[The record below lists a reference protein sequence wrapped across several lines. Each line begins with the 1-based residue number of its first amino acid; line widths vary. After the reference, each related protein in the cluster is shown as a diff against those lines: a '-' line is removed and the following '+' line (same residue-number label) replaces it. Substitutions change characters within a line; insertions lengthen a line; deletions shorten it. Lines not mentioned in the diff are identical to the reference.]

1 MDNPIENLVNELNR
15 LPGIGDKTARRLA
28 YYIINMDPSRVNG
41 LVNAI
46 SNAKSN
52 SKLCSICNNIT
63 DSDPCEI
70 CSSSLREKDIICVVE
85 NPKDVLSIE
94 KAGRY
99 NGVYHVL
106 HGDIINSP
114 DGDQKIKKLI
124 ERIRDEN
131 ISEVILAFNPSISGE
146 ASITY
151 ISELLKPSGIKVSK
165 IAYGLPFGSD
175 MDFYD
180 DQTINIAILNRTEV

>member
-28 YYIINMDPSRVNG
+28 YYIINMDPNRVNG

>member
-1 MDNPIENLVNELNR
+1 M
-15 LPGIGDKTARRLA
+15 
-28 YYIINMDPSRVNG
+28 
-41 LVNAI
+41 
-46 SNAKSN
+46 
-52 SKLCSICNNIT
+52 
-63 DSDPCEI
+63 
-70 CSSSLREKDIICVVE
+70 E